1 MAYKEV
7 SQAPAWDFE
16 TIPFVEGEYLG
27 KQTGVGENKSNLYK
41 VKRDNGDIV
50 AVWGSSVLD
59 TKMGNV
65 AEGMRIKI
73 EFLGRKKSKTK
84 GHAAFKDFAVFVDDG
99 Q

>member
-16 TIPFVEGEYLG
+16 ENPSLEGEYHG
-27 KQTGVGENKSNLYK
+27 KQTDVGENKSNLCK
-41 VKRDNGDIV
+41 IKQDNGDVV

-65 AEGMRIKI
+65 GEGQRVKI

-84 GHAAFKDFAVFVDDG
+84 GHAAFKDFAVFIDDG

>member
-16 TIPFVEGEYLG
+16 ENAVLEGEYLG
-27 KQTGVGENKSNLYK
+27 KQSDVGENKSNLYK
-41 VKRDNGDIV
+41 VKRANGDVV

-65 AEGMRIKI
+65 GEGQRVKI
-73 EFLGRKKSKTK
+73 EFLGREKSKTK
-84 GHAAFKDFAVFVDDG
+84 GHAAFKNFNVFVDDG

>member
-1 MAYKEV
+1 MYKEV

-16 TIPFVEGEYLG
+16 ENPVVEGTYLG
-27 KQTGVGENKSNLYK
+27 KQTEVGENKSNLYK
-41 VKRDNGDIV
+41 IKQDSGDIV

-65 AEGMRIKI
+65 GEGQRVRI

-99 Q
+99 N